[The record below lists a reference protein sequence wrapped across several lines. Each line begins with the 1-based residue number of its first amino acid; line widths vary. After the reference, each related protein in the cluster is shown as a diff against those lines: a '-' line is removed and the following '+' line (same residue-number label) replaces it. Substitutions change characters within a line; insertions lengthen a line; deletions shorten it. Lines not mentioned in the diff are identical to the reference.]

1 MLSKNEK
8 KDKRLRRR
16 IRIRKKIRGTPDRPR
31 LTVYRSLKYV
41 YAQII
46 DDESGH
52 TIAAASSVEKELRDS
67 LKSTKDLEAAKL
79 VGKLVAKR
87 AMEKGISEVVFDR
100 NGYKYHGRIKALAD
114 AAREEGLKF

>member
-8 KDKRLRRR
+8 KDKRLRRKV
-16 IRIRKKIRGTPDRPR
+16 RIRKKIKGTPERPR

-52 TIAAASSVEKELRDS
+52 TIAAASSLEKGLKES

>member
-8 KDKRLRRR
+8 KDKRLRRK
-16 IRIRKKIRGTPDRPR
+16 IRIRKKIKGTPERPR

-52 TIAAASSVEKELRDS
+52 TIAAASSLEKELRKS
-67 LKSTKDLEAAKL
+67 LKSTNDLEAAKL

-87 AMEKGISEVVFDR
+87 AMEKGINEVVFDR